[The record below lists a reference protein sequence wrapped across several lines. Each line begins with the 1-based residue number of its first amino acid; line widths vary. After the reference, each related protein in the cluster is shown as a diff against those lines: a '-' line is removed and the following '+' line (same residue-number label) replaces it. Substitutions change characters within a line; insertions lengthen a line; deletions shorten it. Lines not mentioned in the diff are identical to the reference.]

1 MNKTDATSPREEKV
15 RMGRLVK
22 LKEADRSFDHEFW
35 QAMGPEARFAA
46 AWQMVLEVHAIK
58 GGHVGESRLRRSVQ
72 NIERLRG

>member
-1 MNKTDATSPREEKV
+1 MNKKDAMSSREEKV

-22 LKEADRSFDHEFW
+22 VRETDRSFDHEFW

-46 AWQMVLEVHAIK
+46 AWQMVLEVYAIK
-58 GGHVGESRLRRSVQ
+58 GGHTGEPRLQRSVQ